1 VIAAALT
8 LAGKDLRLELR
19 RREVVLGMAQFV
31 MVTLVIVHFALVALG
46 EGPAQRAASGMLW
59 IAVLFTALLALGRAF
74 AADHEDGA
82 IDALLLAPVDR
93 SAIWLGKV
101 LSQLVF
107 LAAMELIAVPAFWL
121 FFFQT
126 HGPALGPVLA
136 ALALADIGIA
146 AIGVLVSSLAQAG
159 RARDVLLPVLLLP
172 LLVPLV
178 LAAVV
183 ATLGSF
189 PGGDGAGKALGF
201 LGLFDTLFVLL
212 AWGTY
217 EHLSGD

>member
-1 VIAAALT
+1 MIGAALT

-31 MVTLVIVHFALVALG
+31 IVTLVIAHFALVAVGDRQL
-46 EGPAQRAASGMLW
+46 PKAAAGVLW

-82 IDALLLAPVDR
+82 LDAVLIAPIDR
-93 SAIWLGKV
+93 GAIWLGKV
-101 LSQLVF
+101 LAQLTF
-107 LAAMELIAVPAFWL
+107 LAAMEVVAVPAFWL

-126 HGPALGPVLA
+126 SGPDIRALLA
-136 ALALADIGIA
+136 ALVLANVGIA
-146 AIGVLVSSLAQAG
+146 SVGVLVSALAQAG

-189 PGGDGAGKALGF
+189 PGGDGSVRALGF
-201 LGLFDTLFVLL
+201 LALFDTLFVLL